1 MLKKFIIL
9 AYLSVFLLSAPP
21 VDSPYSSAP
30 LKLHLT
36 DISDVNLFTGYGD
49 GYVMVN
55 RQRHERSLV
64 LLRDRLLTDW
74 HRANFDAL
82 DAGDFARLAQLKP
95 EIVLLGTGERAR
107 FPRPELTRALIDARI
122 GFEVMD
128 IRAACRTY
136 NFLVAEERRVAAALL
151 FN

>member
-9 AYLSVFLLSAPP
+9 AYLGT
-21 VDSPYSSAP
+21 P
-30 LKLHLT
+30 LKLHLSN
-36 DISDVNLFTGYGD
+36 ISGINLFTGYGE

-64 LLRDRLLTDW
+64 VLRDRLVTDW
-74 HRANFDAL
+74 EPAGFDAL
-82 DAGDFARLAQLKP
+82 SAADFTRLAELAP
-95 EIVLLGTGERAR
+95 EIVLLGTGARLR

-122 GFEVMD
+122 GLEVMD
-128 IRAACRTY
+128 LQAACRTY
-136 NFLVAEERRVAAALL
+136 NILAAEERKVAAALL